1 MDFTLKKVFRVVF
14 PILIYLAIERI
25 VSFCANFLYICV
37 NFDKDMVWTQE
48 VKNQVNLSLYD
59 MQNKNIILLTGIIAV
74 IGIVIFYNM
83 LKKEWN
89 KRPYCLELFPSYKKP
104 YVYVTFIAIGFTIS
118 VNLLINA
125 WGLFKYDWDFAQVS
139 RMIYYEPIYMQI
151 LVIGILVPICEELL
165 FRGLIYERILQSGS
179 MKSAMFLTSLL
190 FAFFHG
196 SWIQIIYAFVFSY
209 LMLYVYFKCG
219 SFRAPVI
226 FHIIS
231 NLSSLILRQFPPLST
246 MGYSVG
252 IVVFILLGL
261 IGISLLKRSK
271 CYQKAYK

>member
-25 VSFCANFLYICV
+25 VSFCANFLYIWV

-89 KRPYCLELFPSYKKP
+89 KRPYCLELFPSYKKS

-165 FRGLIYERILQSGS
+165 FRGLIYERILYSHRVFGNNTPPRHCGERKIRLS
-179 MKSAMFLTSLL
+179 YSIHRRLGDGYVRVFLR
-190 FAFFHG
+190 
-196 SWIQIIYAFVFSY
+196 YA
-209 LMLYVYFKCG
+209 
-219 SFRAPVI
+219 
-226 FHIIS
+226 
-231 NLSSLILRQFPPLST
+231 LRTRRQA
-246 MGYSVG
+246 
-252 IVVFILLGL
+252 
-261 IGISLLKRSK
+261 
-271 CYQKAYK
+271 QAYR